1 MNAIAFPFLADG
13 IPIMYSGGEQGFEGG
28 TRRTF
33 VSPIRGTDKREG
45 DDPFNREPMWHAR
58 WSAKNTLY
66 NFISRVVAARNTA

>member
-28 TRRTF
+28 TRRTL
-33 VSPIRGTDKREG
+33 VSPIRGTDKRKG

-58 WSAKNTLY
+58 WSAKNNLY